1 MNPRELPLGSPLLM
15 RTIAITLGVLGT
27 AIWVSASAPV
37 LAFSW
42 EEGEKSLG
50 QAFARIPA
58 RLHYRR
64 SLQTV
69 RVEIEADRLWR
80 DGARVTYE
88 GNVEIQYGAL
98 HLQADRV
105 VYSEVTE
112 DAEAIGR
119 VTLTSEGYRFTGRR
133 AWFNFRT
140 GQGTVWDVRG
150 VTDRTPDGT
159 RLYVEAARV
168 DRIAPGTFVI
178 LRGRVTSCEESVPI
192 WSFTTRRMTLR
203 VDRRVSLHWPAFRV
217 KGIPILALPYASIP
231 ISKRIRKS
239 GFLLPGFSN
248 SSVKGISLT
257 IPYYQTLG
265 RSADITPR
273 LHVFSARGLG
283 YGADVRWRTREDSFL
298 ETGFFVV
305 QDRLFGPPGP
315 DQGGSAYYL
324 QAVQYFPHGF
334 VGTANVSL
342 TSSFAFRQ
350 VFSDNFQQAVS
361 PEERIQIALS
371 NNFGAYS
378 FNLLILSRDLA
389 LPTALVT
396 LRQLPSFALSGRPRR
411 LFAGVPMYVSFD
423 AAVEGIAR
431 KEPTFRTPSLVQRFD
446 GYPRLTFPLFSA
458 GGMAV
463 TPEVALRATFYSESA
478 DPRDRTHILGRSW
491 MRRYVDM
498 SVNVELPTL
507 ERIFR
512 HRDGRPWF
520 RHLVESTVTY
530 RRIAGIGDEAVRAI
544 RVDERDAVADT
555 HEIEY
560 AIGHRFLRI
569 RGDWRG
575 VLSPAEHGQWDA
587 SWETEEVPEWLS
599 IRIAQKYF
607 FDPRFGGALQPDR
620 RNQLLPIYTLSGFS
634 FGGRARRFSPLRV
647 SVRARPLSSL
657 FADVRFDYDATEKT
671 IRAFGVTAG
680 IKRESVTFAHTWY
693 WTKQIALGE
702 GRFEPGTFSGNLYQ
716 ASVAVGRTTRGLF
729 FGVDVLYDFT
739 DRDVGDRFSSGRL
752 ISSSV
757 RVGYGFACCSV
768 LFQNTTFKVGVRSEN
783 RFAVALVLNGI
794 GSFGPHTAAGRRFF
808 EPYSPF

>member
-1 MNPRELPLGSPLLM
+1 M
-15 RTIAITLGVLGT
+15 RTRAVILGVLG
-27 AIWVSASAPV
+27 V
-37 LAFSW
+37 LVGAGVWMHVPAFPR
-42 EEGEKSLG
+42 EEAERPSDR
-50 QAFARIPA
+50 AFPRIPP
-58 RLHYRR
+58 RLHSER

-88 GNVEIQYGAL
+88 GNVEIRYGAI

-105 VYSEVTE
+105 VYSEATE
-112 DAEAIGR
+112 DAEAIGH
-119 VTLTSEGYRFTGRR
+119 VVVASEGYRFTGRR

-150 VTDRTPDGT
+150 FTDRTPDGT

-168 DRIAPGTFVI
+168 DRITPETFVI
-178 LRGRVTSCEESVPI
+178 SQGRITSCEESVPI
-192 WSFTTRRMTLR
+192 WSFTARRMTLR
-203 VDRRVSLHWPAFRV
+203 VNQRVSLRWPAFRV
-217 KGIPILALPYASIP
+217 KGVPVLAVPYASIP
-231 ISKRIRKS
+231 ISMRVRKS

-298 ETGFFVV
+298 ETGFFIV

-334 VGTANVSL
+334 VGTAQVSL
-342 TSSFAFRQ
+342 TSNFAFRQ
-350 VFSDNFQQAVS
+350 VFSDNFQQAIS

-371 NNFGAYS
+371 NNFDAYS
-378 FNLLILSRDLA
+378 FALLLLSRDLA

-396 LRQLPSFALSGRPRR
+396 LRQLPSFALSGRPQR
-411 LFAGVPMYVSFD
+411 LFSMVPVYVSFD
-423 AAVEGIAR
+423 AAIEGIAR

-446 GYPRLTFPLFSA
+446 WHPRFTFPLFSA

-463 TPEVALRATFYSESA
+463 TPEVALRTTFYSESA
-478 DPRDRTHILGRSW
+478 DPRDRAHILGRSW

-520 RHLVESTVTY
+520 RHFVESTVTY
-530 RRIAGIGDEAVRAI
+530 RRIAGIGAEAVRAI

-560 AIGHRFLRI
+560 AVGHRFLRV
-569 RGDWRG
+569 RGG
-575 VLSPAEHGQWDA
+575 GSGAPSLAEHGREDA
-587 SWETEEVPEWLS
+587 SEETEKAPEWLS
-599 IRIAQKYF
+599 VRIAQKYF
-607 FDPRFGGALQPDR
+607 FDPRFGGAFQPDQ

-634 FGGRARRFSPLRV
+634 FGGRPRRFSPLRV

-657 FADVRFDYDATEKT
+657 FADVRFDYDTTAKT
-671 IRAFGVTAG
+671 LRAFGMTAG
-680 IKRESVTFAHTWY
+680 VKREGVAFAHTWY
-693 WTKQIALGE
+693 WTKQITLGE
-702 GRFEPGTFSGNLYQ
+702 GRFEPGTFSGNLYH
-716 ASVAVGRTTRGLF
+716 ASVAVGRPTRGFF

-739 DRDVGDRFSSGRL
+739 DREVGDRFSSGRL